1 MARFKIVDM
10 YNYIPSTDDFIIS
23 IKFKDK
29 YKIVS
34 AEGKVVHNKAYQG
47 KTYRLIE
54 KREKPF
60 SILERIG
67 RIFLGILI
75 VICTLSLG
83 LLSNNV
89 RHLFT
94 KSKITMRFAV
104 PFDLSQTVHRKA
116 CAIGYF

>member
-1 MARFKIVDM
+1 MVIFKIVNI
-10 YNYIPSTDDFIIS
+10 YNDIPSIDDFIIS
-23 IKFKDK
+23 IKFKNK

-34 AEGKVVHNKAYQG
+34 AEGKVVNNKAYKG

-94 KSKITMRFAV
+94 KSKITIRFAM

-116 CAIGYF
+116 YAIDYF